1 MSLKVLK
8 QQLKDFVVEEK
19 PEETKKEKK
28 RKRALAEEK
37 FTRARKVMKKNTV
50 IIVHD
55 INTYRYH
62 QKVELLMNSNEYKVL
77 LEVTNSSSPFG
88 FAIVGR
94 R

>member
-28 RKRALAEEK
+28 RKNVKR
-37 FTRARKVMKKNTV
+37 RPNRKGKGFSGKK
-50 IIVHD
+50 
-55 INTYRYH
+55 
-62 QKVELLMNSNEYKVL
+62 
-77 LEVTNSSSPFG
+77 
-88 FAIVGR
+88 R

>member
-37 FTRARKVMKKNTV
+37 FTRARKVMKKNT
-50 IIVHD
+50 
-55 INTYRYH
+55 
-62 QKVELLMNSNEYKVL
+62 KPKAP
-77 LEVTNSSSPFG
+77 LESLESSVNRIKDGKSLR
-88 FAIVGR
+88 AWMSV
-94 R
+94 